1 MIDRIKNMENVTYLY
16 TDISDVFLDEAKKR
30 YDGLDFVDYGIFDIN
45 LHPEVQGMPLHSF
58 DLIIGANVLH
68 DAQNIYNTVDELHL
82 LLAKNGKL
90 MLVEATINTATQ
102 MITAGF
108 SEGLTSYSDDRVE
121 TDLPAYSEEQWKN
134 SIIKNNYS
142 VPLMYPYDAKVREKL
157 QTVLLLAQS
166 KEITS
171 EIDQEEVI
179 SQLKTKLPEYMLPR
193 FIIEMQKFPLTANG
207 KLDVKR
213 LPKMCVDV
221 QKRGEIVPPQTALQK
236 ELAELWKENLGVQ
249 EIGITDNYFAL
260 GGDSLKAIRLM
271 SRIEE
276 HGYHIDMNAIFRCTT
291 IEDMEKEIGS
301 DSRRVK

>member
-1 MIDRIKNMENVTYLY
+1 
-16 TDISDVFLDEAKKR
+16 
-30 YDGLDFVDYGIFDIN
+30 
-45 LHPEVQGMPLHSF
+45 MPLQSF

-166 KEITS
+166 KEIIS

-193 FIIEMQKFPLTANG
+193 FIVEMQKFPLTANG

-213 LPKMCVDV
+213 LPKMSVDV

>member
-1 MIDRIKNMENVTYLY
+1 MENVTYLY

-193 FIIEMQKFPLTANG
+193 FIVEMQKFPLTANG

-213 LPKMCVDV
+213 LPKMRVDV

>member
-1 MIDRIKNMENVTYLY
+1 
-16 TDISDVFLDEAKKR
+16 
-30 YDGLDFVDYGIFDIN
+30 
-45 LHPEVQGMPLHSF
+45 
-58 DLIIGANVLH
+58 
-68 DAQNIYNTVDELHL
+68 
-82 LLAKNGKL
+82 
-90 MLVEATINTATQ
+90 
-102 MITAGF
+102 
-108 SEGLTSYSDDRVE
+108 
-121 TDLPAYSEEQWKN
+121 
-134 SIIKNNYS
+134 
-142 VPLMYPYDAKVREKL
+142 MYPYDAKVREKL

-193 FIIEMQKFPLTANG
+193 FIVEMQKFPLTANG

-213 LPKMCVDV
+213 LPKMSVDV

>member
-1 MIDRIKNMENVTYLY
+1 MY

-213 LPKMCVDV
+213 LPKMSVDV

>member
-1 MIDRIKNMENVTYLY
+1 MENVTYLY
-16 TDISDVFLDEAKKR
+16 TDVSDVFLDEAKKR

-45 LHPEVQGMPLHSF
+45 LHPEVQGIPLHSF

-193 FIIEMQKFPLTANG
+193 FIVEMQKFPLTANG

-213 LPKMCVDV
+213 LPKMSVDV

-291 IEDMEKEIGS
+291 IENMEKEIGS

>member
-1 MIDRIKNMENVTYLY
+1 
-16 TDISDVFLDEAKKR
+16 
-30 YDGLDFVDYGIFDIN
+30 
-45 LHPEVQGMPLHSF
+45 MPLHSF

-193 FIIEMQKFPLTANG
+193 FIVEMQKFPLTANG

-213 LPKMCVDV
+213 LPKMSVDV

>member
-1 MIDRIKNMENVTYLY
+1 
-16 TDISDVFLDEAKKR
+16 
-30 YDGLDFVDYGIFDIN
+30 
-45 LHPEVQGMPLHSF
+45 
-58 DLIIGANVLH
+58 
-68 DAQNIYNTVDELHL
+68 
-82 LLAKNGKL
+82 
-90 MLVEATINTATQ
+90 
-102 MITAGF
+102 
-108 SEGLTSYSDDRVE
+108 
-121 TDLPAYSEEQWKN
+121 
-134 SIIKNNYS
+134 
-142 VPLMYPYDAKVREKL
+142 MYPYDAKVREKL

-213 LPKMCVDV
+213 LPKMSVDV

-291 IEDMEKEIGS
+291 IEDIGE
-301 DSRRVK
+301 